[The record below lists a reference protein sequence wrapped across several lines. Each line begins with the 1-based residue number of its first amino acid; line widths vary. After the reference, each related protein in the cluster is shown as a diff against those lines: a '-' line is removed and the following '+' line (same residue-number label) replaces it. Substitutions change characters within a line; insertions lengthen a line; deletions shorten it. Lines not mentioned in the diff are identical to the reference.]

1 MVQMSEAMK
10 DSVTYSSAASFSQLQ
25 LKLQAII
32 RRSTDPALRQLSLGA
47 LERIFAIKSMLCM
60 PFDMVYASQAA
71 RLSEQLGE
79 STFAGFIRS
88 EDGLNQLEQEMRK
101 VFSFI
106 ERQHGGVV
114 FQRLNGLAAALA
126 WDIIEALLRDFIELS
141 CNRSP
146 LLVLDAL
153 EQLKP
158 IHRDKLFRS
167 EVLQRHDFAVQ
178 HKLGS
183 ILLEENNIRG
193 VERLRLWLKLL
204 FPQERILLAYLDD
217 PLLDTLQARREAILH
232 DHKTQDAT
240 LVLSRD
246 DVNIS
251 IIRAIKLCLLLSMD
265 VSTMP
270 SPAVQ
275 PASTAL
281 AQL

>member
-32 RRSTDPALRQLSLGA
+32 RRSPDPALRQLCLGA

-167 EVLQRHDFAVQ
+167 EVLQRHNFAVQ

-204 FPQERILLAYLDD
+204 FPQENTLLAYLDD
-217 PLLDTLQARREAILH
+217 PLLDTLQARRETILH
-232 DHKTQDAT
+232 DHSTQDAT
-240 LVLSRD
+240 LILSRD

-251 IIRAIKLCLLLSMD
+251 VIRAIKLCLLLSMD
-265 VSTMP
+265 VSMA
-270 SPAVQ
+270 PAAAAQ
-275 PASTAL
+275 TAPAAL
-281 AQL
+281 ARL

>member
-1 MVQMSEAMK
+1 MAQMSEAMK

-32 RRSTDPALRQLSLGA
+32 RRCPDPALRQLCLGA

-79 STFAGFIRS
+79 EAFASLIRS

-114 FQRLNGLAAALA
+114 FQRLNALAAALA

-141 CNRSP
+141 CNRNP

-204 FPQERILLAYLDD
+204 FPQEGSLLAYLDD
-217 PLLDTLQARREAILH
+217 PLLDTLQARRETILH
-232 DHKTQDAT
+232 DHPRPDAAA
-240 LVLSRD
+240 LGLGRD

-251 IIRAIKLCLLLSMD
+251 VIRAIKLCLLLSMD
-265 VSTMP
+265 VSMP
-270 SPAVQ
+270 PAAAGHPL
-275 PASTAL
+275 PAAL
-281 AQL
+281 TL